1 MTFEIETKRKVELVE
16 ITSLVAA
23 SLSSIRSGVCTVY
36 VPHTTCGIV
45 INESEQGLVQDIA
58 SFFASVVPEKNYLH
72 NAVDSNASAHLRA
85 ILAGPSKT
93 IPIQNGRLALGAW
106 QHIFLVE
113 FDGPK
118 KRTVIVEAASS
129 GL

>member
-1 MTFEIETKRKVELVE
+1 MTFEVETKRKVHLIE
-16 ITSLVAA
+16 ITSFVAD
-23 SLSSIRSGVCTVY
+23 SLPSIQSGVCTVY

-45 INESEQGLVQDIA
+45 INENDPGLVEDIS
-58 SFFASVVPEKNYLH
+58 SFFQSIVPEKNYLH
-72 NAVDSNASAHLRA
+72 NRVDSNASAHLRA

-93 IPIQNGRLALGAW
+93 IPIQNGRLALGTY

-113 FDGPK
+113 FDGPR

-129 GL
+129 GR